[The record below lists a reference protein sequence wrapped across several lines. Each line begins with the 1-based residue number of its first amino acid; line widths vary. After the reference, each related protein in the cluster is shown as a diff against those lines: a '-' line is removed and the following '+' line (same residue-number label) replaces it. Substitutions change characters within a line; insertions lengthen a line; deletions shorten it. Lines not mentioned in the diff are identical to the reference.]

1 MECKRQVRLQ
11 FPEAVWLISRHW
23 NWGILSIKTAR
34 PPAVKEQTVKVSQFL
49 RACKVQTVIL
59 WISAIGNFNIIRSQ
73 RACKEQTTIQ
83 WISAIGNLNRYVDI
97 MGCCPCV
104 RWGELCVCVTV
115 CPYSELSLVLA
126 SAAAGHSQ
134 CGPRNIIMFS
144 VILNRKY
151 LYHDDSV
158 QKWFLSFP

>member
-1 MECKRQVRLQ
+1 MNSSIYLSPVPKCRKMKPKDKFWQSKLMQVQLFLCCKYWENYPQSGPRLPKQ
-11 FPEAVWLISRHW
+11 CQCSHPSQAQAQDAVWLISRHW

-104 RWGELCVCVTV
+104 RWGELCV
-115 CPYSELSLVLA
+115 
-126 SAAAGHSQ
+126 
-134 CGPRNIIMFS
+134 
-144 VILNRKY
+144 
-151 LYHDDSV
+151 
-158 QKWFLSFP
+158 